1 MHFIPQN
8 IRFLRKQKGWTQEE
22 LARQLGVKRSLIGA
36 YEEGRADP
44 RISFM
49 QLVCVKFNLDLDA
62 FITMDLENDEG
73 SSPDIEGKALRI
85 LPITVRQEDDRE
97 TTTIVPVKAAAGYLN
112 GYGDVEFIE
121 ALPTFA
127 MPYPEL
133 PQDRTYRV
141 VQIQGDSMI
150 PIPSGSYIMGTY
162 IQNWNEIKNDQLY
175 IIVSRSE
182 GIVFKRVLNNIMDGV
197 LTLKSD
203 NPSFD
208 TYNVK
213 LQDVIEVWKAVGMT
227 LLDLDFNG
235 NFSAPQSTEELK
247 EIQDRLSRIEGK
259 LK

>member
-1 MHFIPQN
+1 
-8 IRFLRKQKGWTQEE
+8 
-22 LARQLGVKRSLIGA
+22 
-36 YEEGRADP
+36 
-44 RISFM
+44 
-49 QLVCVKFNLDLDA
+49 
-62 FITMDLENDEG
+62 
-73 SSPDIEGKALRI
+73 
-85 LPITVRQEDDRE
+85 
-97 TTTIVPVKAAAGYLN
+97 
-112 GYGDVEFIE
+112 
-121 ALPTFA
+121 
-127 MPYPEL
+127 
-133 PQDRTYRV
+133 TYRV
-141 VQIQGDSMI
+141 FQIQGDSMI

-162 IQNWNEIKNDQLY
+162 IQNWNDIKNDQLY

>member
-1 MHFIPQN
+1 
-8 IRFLRKQKGWTQEE
+8 
-22 LARQLGVKRSLIGA
+22 
-36 YEEGRADP
+36 
-44 RISFM
+44 
-49 QLVCVKFNLDLDA
+49 
-62 FITMDLENDEG
+62 
-73 SSPDIEGKALRI
+73 
-85 LPITVRQEDDRE
+85 
-97 TTTIVPVKAAAGYLN
+97 
-112 GYGDVEFIE
+112 
-121 ALPTFA
+121 
-127 MPYPEL
+127 
-133 PQDRTYRV
+133 
-141 VQIQGDSMI
+141 
-150 PIPSGSYIMGTY
+150 MGTY
-162 IQNWNEIKNDQLY
+162 IQNWNDIKNDQLY